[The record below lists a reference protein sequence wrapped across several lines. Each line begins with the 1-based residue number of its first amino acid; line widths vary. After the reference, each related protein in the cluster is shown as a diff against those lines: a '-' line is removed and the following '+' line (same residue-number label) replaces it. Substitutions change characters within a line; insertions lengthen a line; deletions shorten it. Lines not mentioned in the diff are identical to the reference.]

1 MISRQDWAF
10 EELDARRAEAAMF
23 PVPPEPD
30 SKDWPA
36 YALARRDRAGRR
48 KAMGY
53 SRASADALVRW
64 AEAQD
69 A

>member
-1 MISRQDWAF
+1 MTREQFAF

-23 PVPPEPD
+23 SVPPEPD

-64 AEAQD
+64 AEARD

>member
-1 MISRQDWAF
+1 MTREQFAF
-10 EELDARRAEAAMF
+10 EELDARRAEDAMF

-36 YALARRDRAGRR
+36 YALTRRDRAGRR
-48 KAMGY
+48 KSMGY

-64 AEAQD
+64 AESQD